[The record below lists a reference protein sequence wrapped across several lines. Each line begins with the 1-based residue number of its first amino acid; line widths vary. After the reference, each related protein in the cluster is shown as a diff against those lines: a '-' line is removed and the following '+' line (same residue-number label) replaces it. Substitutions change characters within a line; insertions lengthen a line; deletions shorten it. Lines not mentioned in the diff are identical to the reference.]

1 MIRER
6 SHTTEFV
13 RVLVVQAER
22 RAVAELPQPRAVR
35 AQAVPMAVAER
46 MEVVVLAVRRAHREK
61 VAVAVQVVRRL
72 LAEQV
77 V

>member
-1 MIRER
+1 M
-6 SHTTEFV
+6 
-13 RVLVVQAER
+13 RVLVALAER

-35 AQAVPMAVAER
+35 AQAEPMAAVVQVAK
-46 MEVVVLAVRRAHREK
+46 AVRRVLRAHREK

>member
-1 MIRER
+1 MREQV
-6 SHTTEFV
+6 EQV
-13 RVLVVQAER
+13 ER

-35 AQAVPMAVAER
+35 ERAELMAVAER

>member
-1 MIRER
+1 MREQV
-6 SHTTEFV
+6 EQV
-13 RVLVVQAER
+13 ER

-35 AQAVPMAVAER
+35 AQAEPMAVAER
-46 MEVVVLAVRRAHREK
+46 MAGVVLAVRRAHREK

-72 LAEQV
+72 LAVQV